1 MHKSQEADIIRNIRS
16 WHPVVRNDWWIKFS
30 VYKDQV
36 LLFVVSTMTGET
48 IVRYFD
54 DEDEACEFIN
64 WMLNQDSTKLANIK
78 KST

>member
-1 MHKSQEADIIRNIRS
+1 MHKSKESDIIRNIRS

-64 WMLNQDSTKLANIK
+64 WVVNQDSTKLANIK

>member
-1 MHKSQEADIIRNIRS
+1 MHKSKESDIIRNIRS

>member
-1 MHKSQEADIIRNIRS
+1 MHKSKESDIIRNIRS

-48 IVRYFD
+48 IVRYFN

-64 WMLNQDSTKLANIK
+64 WVLNQDPNKFDPHQDS
-78 KST
+78 

>member
-36 LLFVVSTMTGET
+36 LLFVSTMTGET

-64 WMLNQDSTKLANIK
+64 WVLNQDSTKLANIK

>member
-64 WMLNQDSTKLANIK
+64 WVLNQDSTKLANIK

>member
-16 WHPVVRNDWWIKFS
+16 WHPVVQNDWWIKFS

-54 DEDEACEFIN
+54 DEDKACVFIN
-64 WMLNQDSTKLANIK
+64 WVVNQDSTKLANIK

>member
-1 MHKSQEADIIRNIRS
+1 MHKSKESDIIRNIRS
-16 WHPVVRNDWWIKFS
+16 WHPVVKNDWWIKFS

-48 IVRYFD
+48 VVRYFD

-64 WMLNQDSTKLANIK
+64 WVVNQDSTKLANIK

>member
-16 WHPVVRNDWWIKFS
+16 WHPVVKNDWWIKFS

-64 WMLNQDSTKLANIK
+64 WMLSQDSTKLLRYED
-78 KST
+78 